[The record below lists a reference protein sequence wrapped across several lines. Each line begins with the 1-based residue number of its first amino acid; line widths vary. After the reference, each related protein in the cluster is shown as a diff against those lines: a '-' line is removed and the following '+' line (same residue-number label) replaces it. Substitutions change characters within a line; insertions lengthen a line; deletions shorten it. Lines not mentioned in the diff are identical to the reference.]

1 MLNATS
7 NTPLLFKVSARI
19 HGNGKG
25 KVLFAWDNQAKY
37 MASTGTSKV
46 VHIHRA
52 INRRGLR
59 FAAQTTRLGYVL
71 FRQITP
77 PGSGICCALEW
88 NAVGL
93 KLAIVQQ
100 SSSILVL
107 WNADNGTNE
116 QINISG
122 RDHLCFV
129 KFSNETNHLAVGT
142 TRGTMYILHSDIK
155 KTTTIRHVKSGKII
169 DGKWSL
175 VGTGNRF
182 AWVTIDKHVHCCDEQ
197 GNVLFHQ
204 NLNRSSSFDASSSF
218 SQLSLLYPTS
228 ISFRPS
234 PRAPARPNNNTTTT
248 TATTTA
254 TTTTTATVRPGTTTT
269 VTMNTTTM
277 GTDTNS
283 STRATEDDRR
293 IVHKNNLLCIEFSSS
308 GNDQDVDSSWSS
320 STSASS
326 TTDNTASSPSPVSSL
341 LLFNM
346 DSKNSKGI
354 DLEFHSNY
362 GRIIA
367 HRWDSSGMLLVGFEH
382 GYLCG
387 VSCNIRSIWE
397 ESFCIKVFHVL
408 SSMKSI
414 VYSEKNHL
422 IACLSKTGVVLVK
435 HECVTEENDDDKT
448 QYQKQ
453 GKEHQELQK
462 YKPLGRGDGFF
473 SFSAKTKKVPPHEI
487 LDDSF
492 SFSDLMSVVSPL
504 DSICFAQF
512 GKCMSVCDSSGT
524 IYTYVLRASRS
535 TQEGVLPFGIDRL
548 TKGTMGRAIRMLST
562 PLPMMLLIPL
572 LLFGALSVLCCTA
585 YMMETDSLLFVRA
598 VLGWSAFI

>member
-1 MLNATS
+1 MLNSTS

-25 KVLFAWDNQAKY
+25 RVLFAWDNQAKY

-52 INRRGLR
+52 INRRGPR
-59 FAAQTTRLGYVL
+59 FATQKTTLGYVL

-116 QINISG
+116 QINICG

-182 AWVTIDKHVHCCDEQ
+182 AWVTVDKHVHCCDDQ

-204 NLNRSSSFDASSSF
+204 NLNRSSSFDASASF

-228 ISFRPS
+228 ISFCPS
-234 PRAPARPNNNTTTT
+234 PRAPARPNNTTATATTVRHGTTTT
-248 TATTTA
+248 TTT
-254 TTTTTATVRPGTTTT
+254 GTG
-269 VTMNTTTM
+269 TTTM

-283 STRATEDDRR
+283 STRATGDDRR
-293 IVHKNNLLCIEFSSS
+293 KVRKNNLLCIEFSSS

-397 ESFCIKVFHVL
+397 ESFCIRVFHVL
-408 SSMKSI
+408 GSMKSI

-435 HECVTEENDDDKT
+435 HECVTEEEDDKT
-448 QYQKQ
+448 QYHQKQ
-453 GKEHQELQK
+453 GKEHKEIQEH
-462 YKPLGRGDGFF
+462 KPLGKGDGLF

-492 SFSDLMSVVSPL
+492 SFSDSMSVVSPL

-524 IYTYVLRASRS
+524 IYTYVLRASRT